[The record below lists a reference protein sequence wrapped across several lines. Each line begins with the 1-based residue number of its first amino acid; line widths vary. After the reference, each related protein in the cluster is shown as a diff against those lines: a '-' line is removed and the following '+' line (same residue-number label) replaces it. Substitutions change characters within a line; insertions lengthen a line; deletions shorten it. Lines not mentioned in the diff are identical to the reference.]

1 MAWRA
6 TPGQQSRENEGMRC
20 EIVAVGTELL
30 LGQIVDT
37 NSAWMGERLAF
48 AGIDS
53 HFQVRVGDNLGRI
66 VETIRHALSRSDAVI
81 LCGGLGPTQDDITRE
96 AIAEAMGVALERDE
110 AIGERIRHGFEARGR
125 EFTENNLRQADY
137 PAGASFLPEIPGTAP
152 GLVCPVGEK
161 VIYAVPGVPYE
172 MQEMMEGTILPDL
185 QRRAGVAAVIRSRV
199 VKSWGESESRLAEML
214 ADRIEA
220 LDRTG
225 NPTIAFQ
232 ASGIEGL
239 KIRIT
244 AKAESAWTADALI
257 ADEEAR
263 VRAIV
268 GDAIFGIDDQ
278 TMESAVLD
286 LLRSRGFTLAVAESL
301 TGGLVG
307 ARLTAVPGASAV
319 FRGAVVSYASDVKFD
334 LLGLPVGPVVSC
346 GAAKA
351 MALGVRKRLG
361 ADVGIATT
369 GVAGPAEQEGHPPG
383 TVFLGLAHGD
393 HAEAVQVRLPGDRQ
407 RVREYAVISVL
418 NLLRLRV
425 SGSSRSPVLR

>member
-1 MAWRA
+1 
-6 TPGQQSRENEGMRC
+6 MRC

-37 NSAWMGERLAF
+37 NSSWMGERLAL

-53 HFQVRVGDNLGRI
+53 HFQVKVGDNRARI
-66 VETIRHALSRSDAVI
+66 VDTIRHALSRSDAVI

-96 AIAEAMGVALERDE
+96 AIAEVMGVALVRDD
-110 AIGERIRHGFEARGR
+110 AMGEKIRRGFEARGR
-125 EFTENNLRQADY
+125 RFTENNLRQADR
-137 PAGASFLPEIPGTAP
+137 PEGASFIPEMPGTAP
-152 GLVCPVGEK
+152 GLVCPVGERGSK
-161 VIYAVPGVPYE
+161 AEQVIYAVPGVPFE
-172 MQEMMEGTILPDL
+172 MRQMVEGTILPDL
-185 QRRAGVAAVIRSRV
+185 RRRAGVAAVIRSRV
-199 VKSWGESESRLAEML
+199 LKSWGESESRLAELL
-214 ADRIEA
+214 AGRIEA

-244 AKAESAWTADALI
+244 AKAEDAAAAEARI
-257 ADEEAR
+257 AGEEAR

-268 GDAIFGIDDQ
+268 GDAIFATDEQ
-278 TMESAVLD
+278 TMESVVLD
-286 LLRSRGFTLAVAESL
+286 LLRGRGLSLAVAESL

-307 ARLTAVPGASAV
+307 ARLSAVPGASDV
-319 FRGAVVSYASDVKFD
+319 FRGAVVSYASEVKFD
-334 LLGLPVGPVVSC
+334 LLGVPEGPVVSTD
-346 GAAKA
+346 AAKA

-369 GVAGPAEQEGHPPG
+369 GVAGPAEQEGQPPG
-383 TVFLGLAHGD
+383 TVYLGLAHRD
-393 HAEAVQVRLPGDRQ
+393 RAEALRVRLPGDRR

-425 SGSSRSPVLR
+425 SGSSRSPELR